1 MASSAGSVPALGI
14 EHFTKRYRT
23 GVVAVDD
30 ISLTV
35 PRGAFFGFLGPNG
48 AGKTTTISCITGT
61 ALPTEGVIEVFGHN
75 VVTDF
80 RAARQEIGVSPQE
93 FNADI
98 FEEPTDILDFVGGY
112 YGMTRAERR
121 ARIDE
126 LAAAFD
132 FAPYRTTKF
141 RELSGGYKRRVILA
155 RAMMHDPD
163 LLILDEPTA
172 GVDVETRRALWTY
185 LRQLNAAGKTII
197 LTSHYLEEIE
207 ALCDTVA
214 IIHRGRIVRHDRT
227 DTFTAGGKK
236 LEDVYV
242 SITEGGA

>member
-1 MASSAGSVPALGI
+1 MSSDAAPPALSI
-14 EHFTKRYRT
+14 RKFTKRYRT
-23 GVVAVDD
+23 GTVAVDN
-30 ISLTV
+30 ISLSV
-35 PRGAFFGFLGPNG
+35 PHGAFFGFLGPNG

-61 ALPTEGVIEVFGHN
+61 ALPTEGTIEVFGHN

-80 RAARQEIGVSPQE
+80 RAARMQIGVSPQE

-98 FEEPTDILDFVGGY
+98 FEEPNNILDFVGGY
-112 YGMTRAERR
+112 YGMTRAERK

-126 LAAAFD
+126 LADAFD
-132 FAPYRTTKF
+132 FEPHRRKKF

-172 GVDVETRRALWTY
+172 GVDVETRRALWKY
-185 LRQLNAAGKTII
+185 LRELNARGKTII
-197 LTSHYLEEIE
+197 LTSHYLEEVE
-207 ALCDTVA
+207 ALCDSVA
-214 IIHRGRIVRHDRT
+214 VIHKGRIVRNATKDSYVS
-227 DTFTAGGKK
+227 GGRK

-242 SITEGGA
+242 SLTEEPIS